1 MSVLGNIIWLI
12 CGGFFTG
19 LGYIIGGLALCLTIV
34 GIPFGLQSIKLGAAT
49 MTPFGMEIVPAE
61 DGGGALRPLFNIIW
75 LVLFGSRVADRG
87 GAPGLGRG
95 AGNHHHRA
103 SVCPPTSEIAPPGAI
118 PLWAGTPLAVTV
130 CPPDC
135 GKGQKQ
141 PVVEPAEHLICA
153 QDPPHPAG
161 DGTLVGRCP
170 QGRHSVLFG
179 RGETPFHSDPAH
191 TQQIERRGKSDWRY
205 ISMKALVVY
214 DSFFGNT
221 EQIAQAIGNAL
232 GSPEDVEILRV
243 GDVKPE
249 QFTGLELLIV
259 GSPTRGF
266 KPTPAISNLLKSIP
280 GNGLKGV
287 KVAAFDT
294 RFTVEEIKSSVF
306 ILPLLVNIFGYAAK
320 PISDR
325 LQKKGGELII
335 PPEGFFVDGTEGPLK
350 EGELER
356 AADWTEQII
365 AAP

>member
-191 TQQIERRGKSDWRY
+191 TQQIERRGKSDWRC
-205 ISMKALVVY
+205 
-214 DSFFGNT
+214 FFDEG
-221 EQIAQAIGNAL
+221 IG
-232 GSPEDVEILRV
+232 SLRFV
-243 GDVKPE
+243 FRE
-249 QFTGLELLIV
+249 YRAN
-259 GSPTRGF
+259 S
-266 KPTPAISNLLKSIP
+266 P
-280 GNGLKGV
+280 GNWQCSWFPRGCR
-287 KVAAFDT
+287 DT
-294 RFTVEEIKSSVF
+294 PRRRCQAGTIYGTRV
-306 ILPLLVNIFGYAAK
+306 VNR
-320 PISDR
+320 R
-325 LQKKGGELII
+325 LSYPGI
-335 PPEGFFVDGTEGPLK
+335 
-350 EGELER
+350 
-356 AADWTEQII
+356 
-365 AAP
+365 